1 MPVLEGRRW
10 SRARSY
16 GKSVNTFDEQGEVYY
31 NIEIAPWL
39 HIMPDLQVIV
49 RPGGGFRDRETAIVY
64 GLRMQVSF

>member
-10 SRARSY
+10 SRARSD

-49 RPGGGFRDRETAIVY
+49 RPGAASGIAIRP
-64 GLRMQVSF
+64 LSTT